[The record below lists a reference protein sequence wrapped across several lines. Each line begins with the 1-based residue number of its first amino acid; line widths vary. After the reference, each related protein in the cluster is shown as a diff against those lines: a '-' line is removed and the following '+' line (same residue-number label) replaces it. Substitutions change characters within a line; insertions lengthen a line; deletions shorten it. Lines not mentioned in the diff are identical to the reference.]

1 MDHMRRKTIK
11 MEQVHTVILDEAD
24 EMLNM
29 GFREDSRDD
38 SGRSSRGAADRI
50 IFRNDA
56 EGNHGDYEEIPEECR
71 TDQSDEKGTDCAEY

>member
-1 MDHMRRKTIK
+1 MRRKTIK

-29 GFREDSRDD
+29 GFREDIETILE
-38 SGRSSRGAADRI
+38 GVPEEPADRI

-56 EGNHGDYEEIPEECR
+56 EGNHGDYEEIPEECGSN
-71 TDQSDEKGTDCAEY
+71 QSDEKGTDCAEY